1 MLDCESCHLKRLNTK
16 LNVFMHEEFGEV
28 RTVEIDGQVYFV
40 GLDVAKALGY
50 KNTRKAIKDNVD
62 KDDVTPGYPITDS
75 LGRIQR
81 VNIINES
88 GLYSLIL
95 ASKLEKAKK
104 FKHWVT
110 SEVLPAIRKTGSYN
124 PNPPQIETTQPIQQ
138 IEVHIDHVENLH
150 ITQKKEVFLM

>member
-1 MLDCESCHLKRLNTK
+1 MNEIQIFN
-16 LNVFMHEEFGEV
+16 HEEFGEV
-28 RTVEIDGQVYFV
+28 RTIEIDGQVYFV

-95 ASKLEKAKK
+95 ASKLEKAKE

-110 SEVLPAIRKTGSYN
+110 SEVIPSIRKTGSYN
-124 PNPPQIETTQPIQQ
+124 PNPPQIETT
-138 IEVHIDHVENLH
+138 
-150 ITQKKEVFLM
+150 